1 MNELRIERN
10 TDLNELFK
18 SDVRANTTIVV
29 NEIIERFQ
37 PPIRKAISIN
47 QTLSKIL
54 KVIEPIN
61 FDIFLEIENSSI
73 SDDKKIKS
81 DLDEEEKNLV
91 IIENLLIK
99 ADEISLGIIQDNY
112 SVFAFNA
119 GFWELVDLKLFKAFL
134 SEVAIRSGL
143 PILKARKRRINDS
156 LYSQFTFT
164 ASSFIEKNSAEVV
177 KINLLNGTYHIN
189 ANGSGEGNELKPA
202 NKEDYFKY
210 QLPFEYN
217 PDSKAPEFE
226 KFLNEVLPDISCQKI
241 IMEYIAYSLTKHL
254 KLEKVLILYG
264 TGANG
269 KSAFFDIISALL
281 GEANIST
288 IDMRRLCDENGYYRV
303 GLDTKL
309 LNYASEFGGKIDNQ
323 MFKKMISGEPVEARL
338 PNKEPIVIRDY
349 CKFMFNAN
357 KLPDVEHTDG
367 FFRRQMIIPFDKKI
381 EKSKMDIHLA
391 KRIIKNELSGIFNL
405 VLEGLD
411 RLLKQD
417 GFSESELINNEL
429 AKFKK
434 ENNSV
439 AMFLEEE
446 HWIASKTQKIR
457 LIDLYPFYERYCRES
472 GQISFSRKNF
482 SKRLKELDFIIEPG
496 TNNYYNVRIEKDTS
510 NEEKD
515 PFSTFLK
522 PDDSDAVDVIL
533 NDK

>member
-1 MNELRIERN
+1 MNELKIERN
-10 TDLNELFK
+10 TDLNVVFK
-18 SDVRANTTIVV
+18 NIETANSVV
-29 NEIIERFQ
+29 VKNEKLESYQ
-37 PPIRKAISIN
+37 PQIRKAISAN
-47 QTLSKIL
+47 QILSRLL
-54 KVIEPIN
+54 KLIEPID
-61 FDIFLEIENSSI
+61 FQAFLN
-73 SDDKKIKS
+73 IKS
-81 DLDEEEKNLV
+81 DLTDKDKSSKFDLDDEEKSVV
-91 IIENLLIK
+91 ILENLLMK
-99 ADEISLGIIQDNY
+99 ADEISLGLIMDNY
-112 SVFAFNA
+112 SAYIFN
-119 GFWELVDLKLFKAFL
+119 GGYWEEVNLKLLKTFL
-134 SEVAIRSGL
+134 SEVAIRSGF
-143 PILKARKRRINDS
+143 PMLKARKKRINEMFFN
-156 LYSQFTFT
+156 QFTLT
-164 ASSFIEKNSAEVV
+164 ASSYINKNDNDVV

-189 ANGSGEGNELKPA
+189 SNGSGKGNVLKSA

-210 QLPFEYN
+210 QLPFEFN

-226 KFLNEVLPDISCQKI
+226 RFLNDVLPDKGCQNVLL
-241 IMEYIAYSLTKHL
+241 EYIAYALTRQL

-264 TGANG
+264 TGSNG
-269 KSAFFDIISALL
+269 KSAFFEIITALL
-281 GEANIST
+281 GATNVST
-288 IDMRRLCDENGYYRV
+288 IDMRKICDESGYYRV
-303 GLDTKL
+303 GLDAKL

-323 MFKKMISGEPVEARL
+323 MFKKLISGEPVEARH
-338 PNKEPIVIRDY
+338 PNKEPIIIKDY

-357 KLPDVEHTDG
+357 KLPEVEHTDA
-367 FFRRQMIIPFDKKI
+367 FFRRPIILPFTTKIDKSI
-381 EKSKMDIHLA
+381 MDIHLP

-405 VLEGLD
+405 VLDGLE
-411 RLLKQD
+411 RLLRQD

-496 TNNYYNVRIEKDTS
+496 TNNYYYVWIEKDTS